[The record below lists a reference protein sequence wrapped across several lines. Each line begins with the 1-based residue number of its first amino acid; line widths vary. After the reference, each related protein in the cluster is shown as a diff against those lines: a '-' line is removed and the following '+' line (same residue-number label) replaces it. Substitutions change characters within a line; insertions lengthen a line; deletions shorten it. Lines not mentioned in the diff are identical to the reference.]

1 MIKDKDKSSKNIF
14 YASIMV
20 LILIAIGV
28 GVINSRYE
36 KESGVVSEVSDPLT
50 YEQKKVLKY
59 TYEVPNSLRVLDIVS
74 DKQLVIEEDNKL
86 KLYDL
91 GVNEVCEEIADVS
104 KGWSIGNAKFFHDGL
119 VWVEFN
125 HKDSNKNKIF
135 IKCFEDESAT
145 ELDSYYCNMMF
156 PISVS
161 SKYIIYST
169 MDKKDTINMKLYDI
183 EDRSSKVI
191 STYKSTDKGNEIL
204 ISEPSTDNKE
214 VVWSEKINDKIT
226 MYSYDIENDI
236 KRVVSEEGIYNPVI
250 KNDKIFAI
258 QRYTYFDEELG
269 CDYASDFIVEYNK
282 ENNTWNRFEEGRI
295 NNYIDSSHK
304 TVGKLL
310 DNEGPLFC
318 WLSGFNDKYLYNI
331 EKSEFISV
339 EKERDDLMT
348 DIQLVKNNVIY
359 YTSEDCEEKESNL
372 VYVLIDN

>member
-1 MIKDKDKSSKNIF
+1 MRYKIHKKEIEGNDMIKDKDKSSKNIF

-295 NNYIDSSHK
+295 
-304 TVGKLL
+304 T
-310 DNEGPLFC
+310 
-318 WLSGFNDKYLYNI
+318 
-331 EKSEFISV
+331 
-339 EKERDDLMT
+339 
-348 DIQLVKNNVIY
+348 
-359 YTSEDCEEKESNL
+359 
-372 VYVLIDN
+372 